1 MQPVNVVSPHGAAF
15 GRWGGGRADPE
26 ESIAQSQ
33 AIWEIQGGPL
43 GGTELAFAMSSA

>member
-26 ESIAQSQ
+26 EPIAQSQ
-33 AIWEIQGGPL
+33 AIGRYKEGHWVGQ
-43 GGTELAFAMSSA
+43 S